1 MSRANDI
8 VLALVDRLG
17 TIDGNSP
24 YTVEV
29 AGVFRGFTTRWKQE
43 QGIRLYLTREE
54 LAAITPGALQQS
66 RARLEVDVWVVGQSV
81 GDNAAAAAEVMQA
94 MEDVVE
100 CIWQDMYLG
109 GTLTTYGGRIH
120 PGSARSDAEL
130 SEANGRYIGV
140 VTLICT
146 YQPTSR

>member
-8 VLALVDRLG
+8 VLALIDRLG
-17 TIDGNSP
+17 TIDGSSP
-24 YTVEV
+24 YTVTLG
-29 AGVFRGFTTRWKQE
+29 GVFRGFTARWKQE
-43 QGIRLYLTREE
+43 DGIRLYVTREE

-66 RARLEVDVWVVGQSV
+66 RSRLEVDVWVVGQKA

-94 MEDVVE
+94 MEDVIE
-100 CIWQDMYLG
+100 CIWQDMYLN

-130 SEANGRYIGV
+130 SEASGRYIGV